1 MDSIRSVSR
10 RLFTIVFVGAF
21 ILAAAFVAGCKKNDT
36 NPVGNSST
44 VSTSDD
50 VADAADAVSDA
61 LASNNGGAM
70 DQVNDVF
77 EIAGGVGL
85 GVLGKTNG
93 DTTIIGKEYDSATV
107 SWTTTTFKEQSNL
120 PLYYGIWT
128 RVHWLQFRSNGN
140 AQKFRL
146 TNGVVADTI
155 LHQLDS
161 LGNTGYF
168 YTPRLVH
175 HLLSLSSS
183 WVASN
188 TNTDTVTING
198 WYKWSGIDTIEVA
211 ARKGR
216 VLNHTIVLT
225 FENVTGPGGT
235 RLAHSEKTSG
245 TIQCTYTATV
255 TVPGKTPYTV
265 TKTFTILLGGGDA
278 TFSIDGTKFVSDL
291 ATGDH

>member
-1 MDSIRSVSR
+1 MKILAI
-10 RLFTIVFVGAF
+10 LFIGA
-21 ILAAAFVAGCKKNDT
+21 IALAAALITGCKKNDS
-36 NPVGNSST
+36 NPVNNPAT
-44 VSTSDD
+44 ATPSDD

-77 EIAGGVGL
+77 EIAGGVGV
-85 GVLGKTNG
+85 GVLGKADG
-93 DTTIIGKEYDSATV
+93 DTTIVGKQYDSTTV

-128 RVHWLQFRSNGN
+128 RVHWLQFRANGK
-140 AQKFRL
+140 AQKFRT

-175 HLLSLSSS
+175 HLLSISSN

-198 WYKWSGIDTIEVA
+198 SYKWSGVDTIEA
-211 ARKGR
+211 IARKGR
-216 VLNHTIVLT
+216 VLNHTISLT
-225 FENVTGPGGT
+225 FVDVKGPSGA
-235 RLAHSEKTSG
+235 RLARSQKTSG
-245 TIQCTYTATV
+245 TINCTYTATV

-265 TKTFTILLGGGDA
+265 TKIFTIVLGGGDA
-278 TFSIDGTKFVSDL
+278 TFTIEGTKFVSDL